1 MVGGKRQLAIAV
13 MAKAPE
19 AGQVKTRLVPPLS
32 HEEAA
37 ELYRCFLLDKLLQV
51 GQLEGVDRY
60 LAYTPYEASL
70 LMRELAPSSF
80 SLISQAGSDLGDRL
94 HRLSASLLER
104 GHPGVIIID
113 SDTPTLPTTYL
124 RESVDRLRDV
134 PTDLVLGPAEDGGY
148 YLIGLKRPCRA
159 LFEGIQW
166 SGPSV
171 LAMTLQRASAER
183 LQIATLPSWFDVDTA
198 DDLRRL
204 RLDLATN
211 GNAIAPHTRVFLLDQ
226 RGG

>member
-37 ELYRCFLLDKLLQV
+37 ELYRCLLLDKLLQV

-60 LAYTPYEASL
+60 LAYTPYEAAL
-70 LMRELAPSSF
+70 MMRELAPSSF
-80 SLISQAGSDLGDRL
+80 SLISQEGSDLGDRL
-94 HRLSASLLER
+94 HRLSAILLER
-104 GHPGVIIID
+104 DHPGVIIID

-124 RESVDRLRDV
+124 RESIDRLRDG
-134 PTDLVLGPAEDGGY
+134 PTDLVLGPADDGGY
-148 YLIGLKRPCRA
+148 YLIGMKRPCRA

-211 GNAIAPHTRVFLLDQ
+211 GNAIAPHTRVFLRDQ